1 MYRKLFYLI
10 TYSLFLMDFISLE
23 EFSVYSK
30 TEQKYRAPIY
40 PCTPCGHYLP
50 HYQHLPPEWC
60 IITFDEPKETHPYQ
74 PKSIVYIRIHSWFCI
89 FYRFGQNYD
98 MCLPYSI
105 KQSIFTVPPIQ
116 PLLPQPLATTN
127 HFTISITLAFP
138 ECHRVG
144 IIRYLDFQIGFFHLV
159 ICI

>member
-1 MYRKLFYLI
+1 MI
-10 TYSLFLMDFISLE
+10 C
-23 EFSVYSK
+23 VY
-30 TEQKYRAPIY
+30 
-40 PCTPCGHYLP
+40 H
-50 HYQHLPPEWC
+50 
-60 IITFDEPKETHPYQ
+60 
-74 PKSIVYIRIHSWFCI
+74 IVS
-89 FYRFGQNYD
+89 N
-98 MCLPYSI
+98 
-105 KQSIFTVPPIQ
+105 SIFTVPPIQ